1 MTESLVY
8 FTFQVLQI
16 VWLDLLLSGDNAVVI
31 ALACRNLPA
40 DKRKLGIALGAAM
53 AVALRVIFTIAVVWL
68 LKLPFLK
75 LIGGVL
81 LLWIAVRL
89 VFDTHQHGEVRAEP
103 NVWGAVT
110 TIMIAD
116 GVMSLDNVLA
126 IVGVAEGHLG
136 LIVFGLVLSIPLV
149 VFGAGAVLKLIDR
162 WPIIV
167 WAGAALLG
175 WVAGEMIATDPW
187 VANWL
192 DRHGDPPDVAA
203 AIMGAAIVLAIAGAI
218 KFSRR
223 KAAG

>member
-31 ALACRNLPA
+31 ALACRNLPD

-218 KFSRR
+218 KLARR
-223 KAAG
+223 KKAA

>member
-1 MTESLVY
+1 MIDSLPY
-8 FTFQVLQI
+8 FAFQVLQI

-31 ALACRNLPA
+31 ALACRNLPE
-40 DKRKLGIALGAAM
+40 DKRKLGIALGAGM
-53 AVALRVIFTIAVVWL
+53 AVALRILFTLLVVWL

-81 LLWIAVRL
+81 LLYIAVRL
-89 VFDTHQHGEVRAEP
+89 VFDNHEHGEVKAEP

-126 IVGVAEGHLG
+126 IVGVSEGHFG
-136 LIVFGLVLSIPLV
+136 LIVFGLLLSIPLV
-149 VFGAGAVLKLIDR
+149 VFGAGFVLKLVDR
-162 WPIIV
+162 WPVIV

-175 WVAGEMIATDPW
+175 WVAGEMISEDPW

-192 DRHGDPPDVAA
+192 DRHGDPPDVVA
-203 AIMGAAIVLAIAGAI
+203 AITGAVVVLAIAGAI
-218 KFSRR
+218 KLARKR
-223 KAAG
+223 KA